1 MKIKPIISLLSFG
14 MILSVISRTNPIDI
28 KNDKPKIQKD
38 ISDSELNNLNNITI
52 YKINDLQNDLPKI
65 MSIPLKSKILIHI
78 I

>member
-14 MILSVISRTNPIDI
+14 MILSVISCTNPIDI

-52 YKINDLQNDLPKI
+52 YKINDLQNDFA
-65 MSIPLKSKILIHI
+65 
-78 I
+78 